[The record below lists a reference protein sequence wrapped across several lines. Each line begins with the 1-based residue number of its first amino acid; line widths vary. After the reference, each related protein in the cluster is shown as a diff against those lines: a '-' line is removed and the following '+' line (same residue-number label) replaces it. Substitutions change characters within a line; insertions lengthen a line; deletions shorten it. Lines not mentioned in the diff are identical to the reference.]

1 MKNFNLRLRL
11 DQTLYLRGF
20 VDSLEESLSLVMS
33 GRILLPDIKQSPKV
47 GQILSFDANILLV
60 ENKTYVS
67 RGGEKLQN
75 AMNYFGISVKD
86 FTCLDIGAS
95 TGGFTDY
102 LLKNGASK
110 IYSIDAGKGQLH
122 NSLLINKKVISM
134 EKTNARE
141 AFILPE
147 KVDLIVIDVS
157 FISLKLILLSVITH
171 LKSDSNIL
179 VLFKPQFE
187 LNKNEVPTGG
197 VVNDRQ
203 SISKGLGKFINW
215 CFINDIKIKGL
226 CYSELKGRS
235 GNKEIFL
242 LLDNS

>member
-1 MKNFNLRLRL
+1 
-11 DQTLYLRGF
+11 
-20 VDSLEESLSLVMS
+20 
-33 GRILLPDIKQSPKV
+33 
-47 GQILSFDANILLV
+47 
-60 ENKTYVS
+60 
-67 RGGEKLQN
+67 
-75 AMNYFGISVKD
+75 MNYFDISVKD

-157 FISLKLILLSVITH
+157 FISLKLILSSVITH
-171 LKSDSNIL
+171 LKNNSNIL

>member
-11 DQTLYLRGF
+11 DQALYLRGF
-20 VDSLEESLSLVMS
+20 VDSLEESLPLVMS
-33 GRILLPDIKQSPKV
+33 GRVLLPDIKQSPKV
-47 GQILSFDANILLV
+47 GQILDLDVNIVLLK
-60 ENKTYVS
+60 NRTFVS

-86 FTCLDIGAS
+86 FICLDVGAS

-102 LLKNGASK
+102 LVKNGASK
-110 IYSIDAGKGQLH
+110 IYSIDVGKGQLH
-122 NSLLINKKVISM
+122 NNLIINKKVISM

-157 FISLKLILLSVITH
+157 FISLKLILPSVITH
-171 LKSDSNIL
+171 LKNNSEIL

-187 LNKNEVPTGG
+187 LNKNEVPLGG
-197 VVNDRQ
+197 VVNNRR

-215 CFINDIKIKGL
+215 CFNNDIKIKGL
-226 CYSELKGRS
+226 CYSDLKGRS